1 MAALSELPPMLTQE
15 QSVEIEVLKRRGMG
29 IRAIARELGIS
40 RVTVRRYLQDP
51 GLGRHGP
58 RAARPTKL

>member
-40 RVTVRRYLQDP
+40 R
-51 GLGRHGP
+51 
-58 RAARPTKL
+58 